1 MAGVKMVHVPYKGAA
16 PALTDLLSGQVQVMF
31 STMPPALPHIR
42 DGKLRALAVT
52 SLRRSGAMPGL
63 PTVDEAA
70 LAGFEANTWHGVVV
84 PAGTPGGIV
93 SRLNRELVAIPH
105 LADVV
110 QRLSSPDSDPVGS
123 TPPAVA
129 AYSST

>member
-84 PAGTPGGIV
+84 PAGPPRAGATRAHPLIL
-93 SRLNRELVAIPH
+93 SHPH
-105 LADVV
+105 L
-110 QRLSSPDSDPVGS
+110 
-123 TPPAVA
+123 PPHLERPSRPGARPPRPPPG
-129 AYSST
+129 